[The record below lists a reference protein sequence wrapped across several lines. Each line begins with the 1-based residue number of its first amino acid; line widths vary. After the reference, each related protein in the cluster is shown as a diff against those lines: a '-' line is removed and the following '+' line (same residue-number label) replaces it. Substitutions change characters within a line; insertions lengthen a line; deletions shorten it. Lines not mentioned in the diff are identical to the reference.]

1 MNTKDRDVRIKH
13 RKAKERR
20 RLNRI
25 ESLKNAKK
33 KTLQTMY
40 EEGGLPRALFS
51 KLGL

>member
-1 MNTKDRDVRIKH
+1 MNTKDREVRIKH
-13 RKAKERR
+13 RKAKECR

-33 KTLQTMY
+33 KTLQAMH
-40 EEGGLPRALFS
+40 EDGGLPRALFS